1 LEKERNAKLD
11 LELQREKQ
19 RGKELETAVEKEKHL
34 GQQKLEI
41 EREIVRELK
50 RELLIVEGQRD
61 SLTSQVRPGDTQCFC
76 RQLCMELWK

>member
-1 LEKERNAKLD
+1 LEKERSAKLD

-19 RGKELETAVEKEKHL
+19 RGKELETAVEKEKQL

-41 EREIVRELK
+41 ETEIVHELK

-61 SLTSQVRPGDTQCFC
+61 SLTSQVRPVDT
-76 RQLCMELWK
+76 